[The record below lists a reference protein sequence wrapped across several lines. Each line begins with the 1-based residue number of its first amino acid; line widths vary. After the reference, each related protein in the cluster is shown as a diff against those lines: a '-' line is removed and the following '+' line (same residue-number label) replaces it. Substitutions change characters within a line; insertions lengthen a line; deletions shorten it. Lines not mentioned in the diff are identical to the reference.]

1 MEIFKN
7 KENSMM
13 NPRVLILQLQQLS
26 CGQFCFTYIPPQ
38 PSCWLV
44 YPVPGMNNFHIYILK
59 YVSLKKGYFL
69 DYNHNTIILRQLRHF
84 VIQISSQYSNIP
96 DCFLILQLVCL
107 NQDPYTMSP
116 FYW

>member
-38 PSCWLV
+38 PSC
-44 YPVPGMNNFHIYILK
+44 
-59 YVSLKKGYFL
+59 
-69 DYNHNTIILRQLRHF
+69 
-84 VIQISSQYSNIP
+84 
-96 DCFLILQLVCL
+96 
-107 NQDPYTMSP
+107 
-116 FYW
+116 